1 MYDKNKSKKMI
12 LLCDQSSA
20 TECELHV
27 NVRAVLVI
35 KCVTIVNI
43 DVSLGFSLEG
53 NTSLLKEKINN
64 FKLMINPECHG
75 HT

>member
-27 NVRAVLVI
+27 HVRAVLVI

-53 NTSLLKEKINN
+53 KTSLLKEKINN
-64 FKLMINPECHG
+64 FKLIL
-75 HT
+75 

>member
-1 MYDKNKSKKMI
+1 MI

-43 DVSLGFSLEG
+43 DVSLGFSLKG
-53 NTSLLKEKINN
+53 KTSLLKERSI
-64 FKLMINPECHG
+64 I
-75 HT
+75 

>member
-1 MYDKNKSKKMI
+1 MPAKCIKRTKEKII

-53 NTSLLKEKINN
+53 KTSLLKEKINN
-64 FKLMINPECHG
+64 LKLIL
-75 HT
+75 

>member
-1 MYDKNKSKKMI
+1 MYNKNKSKNMI

-20 TECELHV
+20 TKCELHV

-35 KCVTIVNI
+35 KCVTIVDI

-53 NTSLLKEKINN
+53 KTSLLKEKINN
-64 FKLMINPECHG
+64 LKLILW
-75 HT
+75 

>member
-1 MYDKNKSKKMI
+1 MI

-27 NVRAVLVI
+27 NVSAVLVI

-43 DVSLGFSLEG
+43 DVSLGLSLEG
-53 NTSLLKEKINN
+53 KTFLLTKKINN
-64 FKLMINPECHG
+64 LKLILS
-75 HT
+75 

>member
-43 DVSLGFSLEG
+43 DVSLSFSLEG
-53 NTSLLKEKINN
+53 KTSLLKEKINN
-64 FKLMINPECHG
+64 FKLIL
-75 HT
+75 

>member
-1 MYDKNKSKKMI
+1 MPAKCITRTKEKII

-53 NTSLLKEKINN
+53 KTSLLKEKINN
-64 FKLMINPECHG
+64 LKLIL
-75 HT
+75 

>member
-53 NTSLLKEKINN
+53 KTSLLKEKS
-64 FKLMINPECHG
+64 
-75 HT
+75 

>member
-1 MYDKNKSKKMI
+1 MYDKNKSEKMI
-12 LLCDQSSA
+12 LLCDQASA

-53 NTSLLKEKINN
+53 KTSLLKEKS
-64 FKLMINPECHG
+64 
-75 HT
+75 

>member
-1 MYDKNKSKKMI
+1 MI

-53 NTSLLKEKINN
+53 KTSLLKEKINN
-64 FKLMINPECHG
+64 
-75 HT
+75 

>member
-1 MYDKNKSKKMI
+1 MI
-12 LLCDQSSA
+12 LLCVQSSA

-43 DVSLGFSLEG
+43 DVSLGFRLEG
-53 NTSLLKEKINN
+53 KTSLLKEKINN
-64 FKLMINPECHG
+64 FKLIL
-75 HT
+75 

>member
-1 MYDKNKSKKMI
+1 MPAKCITRTKEKII
-12 LLCDQSSA
+12 LLCDESSA

-53 NTSLLKEKINN
+53 KTSLLKEKINN
-64 FKLMINPECHG
+64 LKLIL
-75 HT
+75 

>member
-12 LLCDQSSA
+12 LLCDQSSS

-53 NTSLLKEKINN
+53 KTSLLKEKIYN
-64 FKLMINPECHG
+64 FKLIL
-75 HT
+75 

>member
-1 MYDKNKSKKMI
+1 MI

-53 NTSLLKEKINN
+53 KTSLLKEKINN
-64 FKLMINPECHG
+64 FKSNLMINPECHG